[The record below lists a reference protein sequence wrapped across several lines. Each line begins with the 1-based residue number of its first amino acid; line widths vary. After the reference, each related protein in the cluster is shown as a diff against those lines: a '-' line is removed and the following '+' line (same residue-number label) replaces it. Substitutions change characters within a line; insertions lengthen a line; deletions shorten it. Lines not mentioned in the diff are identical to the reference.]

1 VRVIRVLVADDQQLL
16 RAGFRVILEAE
27 PDIEVVGEA
36 VDGVEAVE
44 VAGSTRP
51 DVVLMDIRMPRLDG
65 LAATEQLMR
74 RPDPPR
80 VVVLT
85 TFDQNEYVVRALK
98 AGAYGFLLKDAP
110 PSRMIAAIRA
120 AASGEALI
128 EPSITRRLIERF
140 AVTEPTATAPTVLD
154 SLTDRERDVLRLVA
168 RGMSNA
174 EIAAEMVI
182 ADTTVKTHVAR
193 ILTKLGLRD
202 RVQAVAFASE
212 SGLVRAGVDPG

>member
-202 RVQAVAFASE
+202 RVQAVVLAYD
-212 SGLVRAGVDPG
+212 SGLVTRRSV

>member
-65 LAATEQLMR
+65 LGATEQLMR

-202 RVQAVAFASE
+202 RVQAVVVAYE
-212 SGLVRAGVDPG
+212 SGVVTPTPRT